1 MDEVGRGTGT
11 KDGLAIAWAV
21 SEELL
26 DAIQCR
32 TLFATHYHELS
43 SIAHPRM
50 ANRSMDV
57 LDNEG
62 ELVFLRK
69 LKDGAA
75 PESYG
80 LHAARLAGL
89 SAPVLERAGVIMER
103 LQADETALRTALKT
117 VSNMRVAGERGV
129 STPEEAPPG
138 GSRRQDPDAKR
149 YASIIREIAALDVN
163 ALTPLDALNRMHKW
177 KRLLEGGAVKQGAE
191 RGAERMRKQKPDD
204 EGAGLFEFM

>member
-26 DAIQCR
+26 DAIRCR
-32 TLFATHYHELS
+32 TFFATHYHELS
-43 SIAHPRM
+43 SITHPRL
-50 ANRSMDV
+50 ANRSMEV

-75 PESYG
+75 AESYG

-89 SAPVLERAGVIMER
+89 SGQVLDRAWRIMER
-103 LQADETALRTALKT
+103 LQANERAMGTGGIPAAAQADQAFAPART
-117 VSNMRVAGERGV
+117 S
-129 STPEEAPPG
+129 SPQSS
-138 GSRRQDPDAKR
+138 GSRDSADREPAANNEKSKQYDAL
-149 YASIIREIAALDVN
+149 IGEIAALDIN
-163 ALTPLDALNRMHKW
+163 SLTPLEAFNRIYNW
-177 KRLLEGGAVKQGAE
+177 KLFLEGKGIRPGARPHKQ
-191 RGAERMRKQKPDD
+191 RTD
-204 EGAGLFEFM
+204 EGASLFD